1 MCLCVYQG
9 GKMNVRQVETFD
21 VVMKVG
27 SISRAAEILD
37 VTQPVVSRTIAELES
52 ALGFSLFDRVR
63 NRIVPTPEA
72 KHFYRDVASLYRGL
86 DALRASAARIRDYG
100 TGEIRIASLP
110 VLAAGLVPKAL
121 KLFHEQHPTAMVNFV
136 VLTSREVRDGVAS
149 GAFDLGLAA
158 DEVDV
163 DRVAHQPFTAA
174 RGVCL
179 VPLDHPLALVDVVRP
194 ADLQGVKLI
203 GYVPEDRGGQ
213 RLQAAF
219 DQDGAQPITV
229 IKTINATT
237 VCALVAE
244 GIGVGFV
251 TPYALVG
258 LDLTRFAIKPFEPIQ
273 HSRTLLL
280 LPIDRP
286 KSLLVKAMI
295 DCLMVSR

>member
-1 MCLCVYQG
+1 
-9 GKMNVRQVETFD
+9 MNVRQIETFD

-27 SISRAAEILD
+27 LISRAAEVLD

-52 ALGFSLFDRVR
+52 SLGFALFDRVK

-72 KHFYRDVASLYRGL
+72 KQFYRDVASLYSGL

-110 VLAAGLVPKAL
+110 VLGAGLVPKAL
-121 KLFHEQHPTAMVNFV
+121 KLFHEQHPTVTVNLM

-158 DEVDV
+158 DEVDTEGITF
-163 DRVAHQPFTAA
+163 QPFTAA
-174 RGVCL
+174 RAVCI
-179 VPLDHPLALVDVVRP
+179 VPLEHPLAHVETVRP
-194 ADLQGVKLI
+194 ANLQNVKLI

-213 RLQAAF
+213 RLKAAF
-219 DQDGAQPITV
+219 DEGGAKPITV
-229 IKTINATT
+229 VKTINATT

-251 TPYALVG
+251 TPYALAG
-258 LDLTRFAIKPFEPIQ
+258 LDLSRFAIKPFEPTVY
-273 HSRTLLL
+273 SRTLLL

-286 KSLLVKAMI
+286 KSILARAMI